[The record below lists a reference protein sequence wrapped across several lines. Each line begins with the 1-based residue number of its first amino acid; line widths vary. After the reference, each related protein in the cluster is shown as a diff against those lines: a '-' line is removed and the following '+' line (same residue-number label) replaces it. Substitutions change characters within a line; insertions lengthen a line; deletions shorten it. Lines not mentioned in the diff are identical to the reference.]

1 MACEC
6 EKMKA
11 AESEADKK
19 ADEKRI
25 DSKLKPVKSM
35 LRGVRRHSGRK

>member
-11 AESEADKK
+11 ESDADKK

-35 LRGVRRHSGRK
+35 LRGVRRKSGRK